1 MPHPLPQTPEQ
12 WLNEINLAYKDAKKT
27 KLFALLTGTWLT
39 NADLF
44 HVAPLVCMKFRG
56 MNMKDE
62 GLRKRVVEGT
72 LATYVANTGPDA
84 PDRGLDTNVKLA
96 FALCYMS
103 AHYVLDLVDEDQAQ
117 NILSYCEEH
126 LSGS

>member
-1 MPHPLPQTPEQ
+1 MAYPQPQTPEQ

-27 KLFALLTGTWLT
+27 KPFALLTGTWLT

-44 HVAPLVCMKFRG
+44 QLAPLVCMKFRG
-56 MNMKDE
+56 VNMKDE

-72 LATYVANTGPDA
+72 LATYVANTAPDA
-84 PDRGLDTNVKLA
+84 PDRGLDANAKLA
-96 FALCYMS
+96 FALCYVG

-117 NILSYCEEH
+117 TILSYCEEH
-126 LSGS
+126 LAGC